1 MNKDNP
7 FIPMAIMAEAQRR
20 TVEVLGVPFADP
32 FNEEGVI
39 VDVNDPKKLGRV
51 KVTTSDDITSDWIP
65 VNGSNSGALSARY
78 LGAKVLVGKT
88 NGRSENMYVIGIS
101 RTDPEIGITGNPVQL
116 PILDESVGGKSDDI
130 GMKCNAGNSGRMYI
144 LSNEM
149 NEDVVVCLRRT
160 NKQVGNKD
168 AWAWKSVTSG
178 LWVEKG
184 VNPGNESTLAI
195 NQAQVRN
202 PGIPECTEAFLGEV
216 HEFTED
222 RGFRTTTLVCRRDEN
237 KNFSWM
243 PISAPPVVFRSILP
257 KCTETVH
264 GMEAVLDDGN
274 NSEFMVCQ
282 RYQGLLR
289 WVRQGRRIPHK
300 FYSKEKPLSRIQ
312 FTSSYGPVPSLD
324 EGLVAGTPLGSDIPL
339 GPYTPLPAPG
349 FVPVPGGNLPRPNLR
364 GLPGPDGKPRPWGWL
379 PNLLVKSV
387 PEINDAVLA
396 AIIPDISLT
405 GTDPTLKKLL
415 QNASLIPA
423 TAFNG
428 AQTIQKAAREVLL
441 AQTGLPVETIF
452 EIIRDELENNN
463 SLSLETG
470 ELLAKLGDAA
480 NLLVDGVVTGDIDSA
495 LQQIGRTSLQS
506 ALLSL
511 EPRAASVMTALMSS
525 GIGGAVD
532 AAVAIGLDQL
542 PPEVNKYAGPVIN
555 IAKDLLT
562 SKYPASLGNIL
573 NSAAGGGL
581 LSAVSGTINSAAGS
595 GIVSPQLLGALATGL
610 TDGSLGDI
618 PKLFGSLSN
627 LDAIVKT
634 PAGLGSLPVLATTA
648 LGLVGQ
654 AGAMKDL
661 LGGGGIGLDN
671 LDNLIGDGFNAASTI
686 VSGVKGLASVFGGG
700 ASSLG
705 CPCDPKCRKT
715 AHGEDSDGNNLVEKC
730 GAMTANNANAATP
743 TGNPLLNN
751 LGPIALELGLK
762 ATDVGAELIP
772 KNIRD
777 VTGFIKTV
785 ARVKDM
791 AEEVFSTRFADQT
804 EKEAQDAYTAE
815 AVEKG
820 LKVIDNN
827 ITRVES
833 VEKKLIDSMYNML
846 EAIVYNRKGS
856 GRGTAIIPNLIRD
869 VRENSQ
875 AVKDLYKFVKK
886 LDSVKDGGSAG
897 VTVTERIARAFQ
909 NIPDLQ
915 ALNRLNRQEA
925 LRVLRGGVTPA
936 YREWKTMNP
945 LGGGGLGSYGPPL
958 PDPYDNERTLFNRDR
973 ILAISLESKL
983 AEDNSPPEDST
994 LLDTVLSPGQLQL
1007 LKSISGTDG
1016 NAIQLGSDIL
1026 NGLVTPDIGETI
1038 APEEGSTLY
1047 DRIVDREGQTNCE

>member
-1 MNKDNP
+1 MKKDNP
-7 FIPMAIMAEAQRR
+7 FIPMAILAEAQRR
-20 TVEVLGVPFADP
+20 TVEVLGVPYADP

-51 KVTTSDDITSDWIP
+51 KVTTNDDITSDWIP
-65 VNGSNSGALSARY
+65 VNGSNSGVLSARY

-88 NGRSENMYVIGIS
+88 NGRSENMYVIGVS
-101 RTDPEIGITGNPVQL
+101 RTDPNVGITGNPVQL
-116 PILDESVGGKSDDI
+116 PILDESVGGKADDI

-160 NKQVGNKD
+160 SKQVGND
-168 AWAWKSVTSG
+168 NAWAWKSMTSG

-184 VNPGNESTLAI
+184 VNPGNESTPAI
-195 NQAQVRN
+195 NQAQIRN
-202 PGIPECTEAFLGEV
+202 PGIPECTEALLGEV

-222 RGFRTTTLVCRRDEN
+222 RGFRTTSMVCRRDEN

-243 PISAPPVVFRSILP
+243 PLSAPPVFFRTTLP
-257 KCTETVH
+257 KCTEKVH

-274 NSEFMVCQ
+274 NSEFLVCQ
-282 RYQGLLR
+282 RYQGLMR

-312 FTSSYGPVPSLD
+312 FTSAFNDIKVLEEVGEYDRWQETADMIDVAFD
-324 EGLVAGTPLGSDIPL
+324 ETIKLIP
-339 GPYTPLPAPG
+339 
-349 FVPVPGGNLPRPNLR
+349 
-364 GLPGPDGKPRPWGWL
+364 
-379 PNLLVKSV
+379 
-387 PEINDAVLA
+387 
-396 AIIPDISLT
+396 LT
-405 GTDPTLKKLL
+405 GTDPELKELLKLAGL
-415 QNASLIPA
+415 VPDTS
-423 TAFNG
+423 FDG
-428 AQTIQKAAREVLL
+428 AQVLKRVASESL
-441 AQTGLPVETIF
+441 RKRTGIPIDSITR
-452 EIIRDELENNN
+452 IIADDLDRDGE
-463 SLSLETG
+463 LSLDTRQALTAVG
-470 ELLAKLGDAA
+470 KTVDI
-480 NLLVDGVVTGDIDSA
+480 LVNGTADGDIDAA
-495 LQQIGRTSLQS
+495 LLQIGRTGLQS

-511 EPRAASVMTALMSS
+511 EPRAVSVMTALIGS

-532 AAVAIGLDQL
+532 AAVATGLDQL

-581 LSAVSGTINSAAGS
+581 LSAVSGTINNAAGS
-595 GIVSPQLLGALATGL
+595 GIVSPQLLGALANGL

-634 PAGLGSLPVLATTA
+634 PESLGSLPVLATTA

-654 AGAMKDL
+654 SGAMKDL
-661 LGGGGIGLDN
+661 LGGGGIGLDK
-671 LDNLIGDGFNAASTI
+671 LDDLIGGGFNAASTI
-686 VSGVKGLASVFGGG
+686 VSGVKGLASIFGGG
-700 ASSLG
+700 ASGLG

-730 GAMTANNANAATP
+730 GAMTANNTNSYAP
-743 TGNPLLNN
+743 TGNPLQNN
-751 LGPIALELGLK
+751 FGPIALDMGLK
-762 ATDVGAELIP
+762 ATEVGAELIP

-777 VTGFIKTV
+777 LTGYIKTV
-785 ARVKDM
+785 ARAKDM
-791 AEEVFSTRFADQT
+791 AEKFFSSRNADEV
-804 EKEAQDAYTAE
+804 EKVSELAYTLE

-820 LKVIDNN
+820 LKTADNN
-827 ITRVES
+827 ITRIES
-833 VEKKLIDSMYNML
+833 VEKKLIDSIYDML

-856 GRGTAIIPNLIRD
+856 GRETAIIPNLIRD

-875 AVKDLYKFVKK
+875 AIKDLYDFTNR
-886 LDSVKDGGSAG
+886 LDSVKTGGSAG
-897 VTVTERIARAFQ
+897 VTITEHIAKAFQ

-915 ALNRLNRQEA
+915 ALDRLSRQEA
-925 LRVLRGGVTPA
+925 LKILRKGVTPA
-936 YREWKTMNP
+936 YKEWKTMNP

-983 AEDNSPPEDST
+983 ADDNAPPDDNT
-994 LLDTVLSPGQLQL
+994 LLDVVLSPEQTQL
-1007 LKSISGTDG
+1007 LKSISGEGSITPSDG
-1016 NAIQLGSDIL
+1016 
-1026 NGLVTPDIGETI
+1026 E
-1038 APEEGSTLY
+1038 STLY
-1047 DRIVDREGQTNCE
+1047 DVIVGREGQTSCEQG

>member
-1 MNKDNP
+1 MKKDNP
-7 FIPMAIMAEAQRR
+7 FIPMAILAEAQRR
-20 TVEVLGVPFADP
+20 TVEVLGVPYADP

-51 KVTTSDDITSDWIP
+51 KVTTDDDITSDWIP
-65 VNGSNSGALSARY
+65 VNGSNSGVLSARY

-88 NGRSENMYVIGIS
+88 NGRSENMYVIGVS

-160 NKQVGNKD
+160 SKQVGNNN
-168 AWAWKSVTSG
+168 AWAWKSMTSG

-184 VNPGNESTLAI
+184 INPGNESTLEI

-202 PGIPECTEAFLGEV
+202 PGIPECTEALLGEV

-222 RGFRTTTLVCRRDEN
+222 RGFRTTSMVCRRDEN

-243 PISAPPVVFRSILP
+243 PLSAPPVFFRTTLP
-257 KCTETVH
+257 KCTEKIH

-274 NSEFMVCQ
+274 NSEFLVCQ

-289 WVRQGRRIPHK
+289 WVRQGSRTPHK

-312 FTSSYGPVPSLD
+312 FTSALTNIKALEEVSEDDKWQETVDMIDVAFD
-324 EGLVAGTPLGSDIPL
+324 ETI
-339 GPYTPLPAPG
+339 
-349 FVPVPGGNLPRPNLR
+349 
-364 GLPGPDGKPRPWGWL
+364 
-379 PNLLVKSV
+379 KSV
-387 PEINDAVLA
+387 P
-396 AIIPDISLT
+396 LT
-405 GTDPTLKKLL
+405 GTDPKLKELLKLAGL
-415 QNASLIPA
+415 VPD
-423 TAFNG
+423 TAFDG
-428 AQTIQKAAREVLL
+428 AQVLKRVASESL
-441 AQTGLPVETIF
+441 RKRTGLPIESITK
-452 EIIRDELENNN
+452 IIADDLNRDGE
-463 SLSLETG
+463 LSLDSRQALTAIG
-470 ELLAKLGDAA
+470 KTVDILVNGTADGNIDAA
-480 NLLVDGVVTGDIDSA
+480 LL
-495 LQQIGRTSLQS
+495 QIGRTGLQS

-511 EPRAASVMTALMSS
+511 EPRAASVMTALMGS

-581 LSAVSGTINSAAGS
+581 LSAVSGTINNAAGS
-595 GIVSPQLLGALATGL
+595 GIVSPQLLGTLATGL

-634 PAGLGSLPVLATTA
+634 PANLGSLPVLATTA

-661 LGGGGIGLDN
+661 LGSGGIGLDN
-671 LDNLIGDGFNAASTI
+671 LNDLIGNGFNAASTI
-686 VSGVKGLASVFGGG
+686 VSGVKGLASIFGGG
-700 ASSLG
+700 ASGLG

-715 AHGEDSDGNNLVEKC
+715 AHGKDSDGNNLVEKC
-730 GAMTANNANAATP
+730 GAMTANNANSYSP
-743 TGNPLLNN
+743 TGNPLQNN
-751 LGPIALELGLK
+751 FGPIALDLGLK
-762 ATDVGAELIP
+762 ATEVGAELIP

-777 VTGFIKTV
+777 LTGYIKTV
-785 ARVKDM
+785 ARAKDM
-791 AEEVFSTRFADQT
+791 AEKFFSSRNADEV
-804 EKEAQDAYTAE
+804 EKVSELAYTLE

-820 LKVIDNN
+820 LKTADNN

-833 VEKKLIDSMYNML
+833 VEKKLIDSMYDLL
-846 EAIVYNRKGS
+846 EAIVYNRKGA

-875 AVKDLYKFVKK
+875 AVKDLYRFVKK

-925 LRVLRGGVTPA
+925 LRVLRKGITPA
-936 YREWKTMNP
+936 YKEWKTMNP

-973 ILAISLESKL
+973 ILASSLESKL
-983 AEDNSPPEDST
+983 ADDNGPPDDGV
-994 LLDTVLSPGQLQL
+994 LLNAALSPEQTQL
-1007 LKSISGTDG
+1007 LKSISGSGEEVTR
-1016 NAIQLGSDIL
+1016 IGSNIL
-1026 NGLVTPDIGETI
+1026 NGNSEPGSIIPTAASDGE
-1038 APEEGSTLY
+1038 STLY
-1047 DRIVDREGQTNCE
+1047 DVIVGREGQTNCE

>member
-7 FIPMAIMAEAQRR
+7 FIPMAVMAEAQRR

-51 KVTTSDDITSDWIP
+51 KVTTDDDITSDWIP
-65 VNGSNSGALSARY
+65 VNGSNSGTLSARY

-88 NGRSENMYVIGIS
+88 NGRSENMYVIGVS
-101 RTDPEIGITGNPVQL
+101 RTDPEIGITGNPIQL

-130 GMKCNAGNSGRMYI
+130 GMRCNEANKGRMYV

-160 NKQVGNKD
+160 NKQVGGDD
-168 AWAWKSVTSG
+168 AWSWKSITSG

-202 PGIPECTEAFLGEV
+202 PGIPECTEALLGEV

-222 RGFRTTTLVCRRDEN
+222 RGFRTTSMVCRRDEN
-237 KNFSWM
+237 KSFSWM
-243 PISAPPVVFRSILP
+243 PLSAPPVFFRTTLP
-257 KCTETVH
+257 KCTEKVH

-289 WVRQGRRIPHK
+289 WVRHGRRLPQK
-300 FYSKEKPLSRIQ
+300 FYGREKPLSRVQ
-312 FTSSYGPVPSLD
+312 FTSLFNTIKALEEVGEYDKWQETADVVDVALD
-324 EGLVAGTPLGSDIPL
+324 ET
-339 GPYTPLPAPG
+339 
-349 FVPVPGGNLPRPNLR
+349 
-364 GLPGPDGKPRPWGWL
+364 
-379 PNLLVKSV
+379 VKS
-387 PEINDAVLA
+387 
-396 AIIPDISLT
+396 IPLT
-405 GTDPTLKKLL
+405 GTDPEFKDLLKLSGL
-415 QNASLIPA
+415 VPD
-423 TAFNG
+423 TAFDG
-428 AQTIQKAAREVLL
+428 AQVLKRVASESL
-441 AQTGLPVETIF
+441 RKQTGLPIESITR
-452 EIIRDELENNN
+452 IIADDLNRDGE
-463 SLSLETG
+463 LSLDTRQALTAVG
-470 ELLAKLGDAA
+470 KTVDI
-480 NLLVDGVVTGDIDSA
+480 LVNGTADGDIDSA
-495 LQQIGRTSLQS
+495 LLQIGRTGLQS

-511 EPRAASVMTALMSS
+511 EPRAVSVMTALMGS
-525 GIGGAVD
+525 GISGAVD

-555 IAKDLLT
+555 IAKDLLK

-581 LSAVSGTINSAAGS
+581 LGAVSGTINSAVGS
-595 GIVSPQLLGALATGL
+595 GIVSPQLLGTLATGL

-627 LDAIVKT
+627 LDSIVKT

-661 LGGGGIGLDN
+661 LGGGGIGLDK
-671 LDNLIGDGFNAASTI
+671 LDDLIGNGFNAASTI
-686 VSGVKGLASVFGGG
+686 VSGVKGLASVFGSG
-700 ASSLG
+700 ASGLG

-715 AHGEDSDGNNLVEKC
+715 AHGEDSDGNKLINPC
-730 GAMTANNANAATP
+730 GAMTANNANGATP
-743 TGNPLLNN
+743 THNPLLNN
-751 LGPIALELGLK
+751 IGPIALELGLK

-777 VTGFIKTV
+777 VTGYINFV
-785 ARVKDM
+785 SRAKDM
-791 AEEVFSTRFADQT
+791 AEKVFSTRFADQT
-804 EKEAQDAYTAE
+804 EKEAEDAYTAE
-815 AVEKG
+815 TVEKG
-820 LKVIDNN
+820 LKIIDNN
-827 ITRVES
+827 ITRIES
-833 VEKKLIDSMYNML
+833 VEKKLIDSLFNML
-846 EAIVYNRKGS
+846 EAVVYNRKGA
-856 GRGTAIIPNLIRD
+856 GRGTAIIPDLIRD

-875 AVKDLYKFVKK
+875 AIKDLYRFTRK
-886 LDSVKDGGSAG
+886 LDSVKDGGTAG

-925 LRVLRGGVTPA
+925 LKILRGGVTPA
-936 YREWKTMNP
+936 YREWKSMSP
-945 LGGGGLGSYGPPL
+945 LGGGGLGNYGPPL

-983 AEDNSPPEDST
+983 AEDNSPPEDGT
-994 LLDTVLSPGQLQL
+994 LLDTTLSPGQLQL
-1007 LKSISGTDG
+1007 LKSITGTDDDVIR
-1016 NAIQLGSDIL
+1016 AGSDIL
-1026 NGLVTPDIGETI
+1026 NGTGNGET
-1038 APEEGSTLY
+1038 EGTGSSTLY
-1047 DRIVDREGQTNCE
+1047 DRIVGREGQTSCE

>member
-1 MNKDNP
+1 MKKDNP
-7 FIPMAIMAEAQRR
+7 FIPMAILAEAQRR
-20 TVEVLGVPFADP
+20 TVEVLGVPYADP

-51 KVTTSDDITSDWIP
+51 KVTTDDDITSDWIP
-65 VNGSNSGALSARY
+65 VNGSNSGVLSARY

-88 NGRSENMYVIGIS
+88 NGRSENMYVIGVS

-160 NKQVGNKD
+160 SKQVGNNN
-168 AWAWKSVTSG
+168 AWAWKSMTSG

-184 VNPGNESTLAI
+184 INPGNESTLEI

-202 PGIPECTEAFLGEV
+202 PGIPECTEALLGEV

-222 RGFRTTTLVCRRDEN
+222 RGFRTTSMVCRRDEN

-243 PISAPPVVFRSILP
+243 PLSAPPVFFRTTLP
-257 KCTETVH
+257 KCTEKIH

-274 NSEFMVCQ
+274 NSEFLVCQ

-289 WVRQGRRIPHK
+289 WVRQGSRTPHK

-312 FTSSYGPVPSLD
+312 FTSALTNIKALEEVSEDDKWQETVDMIDVAFD
-324 EGLVAGTPLGSDIPL
+324 ETI
-339 GPYTPLPAPG
+339 
-349 FVPVPGGNLPRPNLR
+349 
-364 GLPGPDGKPRPWGWL
+364 
-379 PNLLVKSV
+379 KSV
-387 PEINDAVLA
+387 P
-396 AIIPDISLT
+396 LT
-405 GTDPTLKKLL
+405 GTDPKLKELLKLAGL
-415 QNASLIPA
+415 VPD
-423 TAFNG
+423 TAFDG
-428 AQTIQKAAREVLL
+428 AQVLKRVASESL
-441 AQTGLPVETIF
+441 RKRTGLPIESITK
-452 EIIRDELENNN
+452 IIADDLNRDGE
-463 SLSLETG
+463 LSLDSRQALTAIG
-470 ELLAKLGDAA
+470 KTVDILVNGTADGNIDAA
-480 NLLVDGVVTGDIDSA
+480 LL
-495 LQQIGRTSLQS
+495 QIGRTGLQS

-511 EPRAASVMTALMSS
+511 EPRAASVMTALMGS

-581 LSAVSGTINSAAGS
+581 LSAVSGTINNAAGS
-595 GIVSPQLLGALATGL
+595 GIVSPQLLGTLATGL

-634 PAGLGSLPVLATTA
+634 PANLGSLPVLATTA

-661 LGGGGIGLDN
+661 LGSGGIGLDN
-671 LDNLIGDGFNAASTI
+671 LNDLIGNGFNAASTI
-686 VSGVKGLASVFGGG
+686 VSGVKGLASIFGGG
-700 ASSLG
+700 ASGLG

-715 AHGEDSDGNNLVEKC
+715 AHGKDSDGNNLVEKC
-730 GAMTANNANAATP
+730 GAMTANNANSYSP
-743 TGNPLLNN
+743 TGNPLQNN
-751 LGPIALELGLK
+751 FGPIALDLGLK
-762 ATDVGAELIP
+762 ATEVGAELIP

-777 VTGFIKTV
+777 LTGYIKTV
-785 ARVKDM
+785 ARAKDM
-791 AEEVFSTRFADQT
+791 AEKFFSSRNADEV
-804 EKEAQDAYTAE
+804 EKVSELAYTLE

-820 LKVIDNN
+820 LKTADNN

-833 VEKKLIDSMYNML
+833 VEKKLIDSMYDLL
-846 EAIVYNRKGS
+846 EAIVYNRKGA

-875 AVKDLYKFVKK
+875 AVKDLYRFVKK

-925 LRVLRGGVTPA
+925 LRVLRKGITPA
-936 YREWKTMNP
+936 YKEWKTMNP

-983 AEDNSPPEDST
+983 ADDNGPPDDGV
-994 LLDTVLSPGQLQL
+994 LLNAALSPEQTQL
-1007 LKSISGTDG
+1007 LKSISGSGEEVTR
-1016 NAIQLGSDIL
+1016 IGSNIL
-1026 NGLVTPDIGETI
+1026 NGNSEPGSIIPTAASDGE
-1038 APEEGSTLY
+1038 STLY
-1047 DRIVDREGQTNCE
+1047 DVIVGREGQTNCE